1 MCGVHIHEFGMFHE
15 IFIQTVIELK
25 LQLDCAL
32 WVQLVIDGLGSGFS
46 NKKALNQLR
55 YV

>member
-32 WVQLVIDGLGSGFS
+32 WGTDGVRWIGKWIF
-46 NKKALNQLR
+46 
-55 YV
+55 